1 MWTTWFRASCEQCGF
16 RQSRRS
22 RERSRGEAHQTRDGI
37 MALFGN
43 TGGFWRRRLLKLVLL
58 FGRAMMMFM
67 RA

>member
-1 MWTTWFRASCEQCGF
+1 VSSVVFVKVVVRASVRAVKRIKQ
-16 RQSRRS
+16 
-22 RERSRGEAHQTRDGI
+22 RDGII

-58 FGRAMMMFM
+58 FGRAMMMMFIM

>member
-1 MWTTWFRASCEQCGF
+1 VSSVVFVKVVRASV
-16 RQSRRS
+16 RAVKRIK
-22 RERSRGEAHQTRDGI
+22 HDGI

-58 FGRAMMMFM
+58 FGRAMMMMFIM